1 MPTFRIQSLSLNSTS
16 LSNAQKFNLHAIVI
30 SLLLLIP
37 TVVNIKPLEEY
48 ACSIIEQRKQ
58 DAPHLL
64 PELNSHYSGH
74 CEMANK
80 LPHLLVDQ
88 V

>member
-1 MPTFRIQSLSLNSTS
+1 MQSLALNSTS

-37 TVVNIKPLEEY
+37 TVVNIKPLLDY
-48 ACSIIEQRKQ
+48 ASSIIEQRKQ

-64 PELNSHYSGH
+64 PDLHSHYSAH
-74 CEMANK
+74 CEVANK
-80 LPHLLVDQ
+80 LPHLLIDQ
-88 V
+88 VMQ